1 MIVFGDREP
10 ENPTDF
16 GLPVHYLGCLHDDIG
31 IALLYAAADVMVAPS
46 RQDNLPNTV
55 IESLACGTPVIAFDI
70 CGMPDMIDHKLNG
83 YLAKPF
89 NTSALA
95 SGINWVLSDNSRH
108 KDLCIKAGEKAV
120 ACFDIKKVAR
130 RYAEL
135 YRDVPGR
142 EQRG

>member
-31 IALLYAAADVMVAPS
+31 IALLYAAADVMVTPS

-55 IESLACGTPVIAFDI
+55 IESLACGTPVVAFDI
-70 CGMPDMIDHKLNG
+70 CGMPDMIDHQING
-83 YLAKPF
+83 YLAKPYD
-89 NTSALA
+89 TSDLA
-95 SGINWVLSDNSRH
+95 AGINWVLSDETRH
-108 KDLCIKAGEKAV
+108 KELCINAREKAA
-120 ACFDIKKVAR
+120 ACFDIEKIAG

-135 YRDVPGR
+135 YTEAVRM
-142 EQRG
+142 